1 MPLTDKGRSLLEE
14 FKQEYGPE
22 KGREVF
28 YAAANKG
35 TITGVHETSKG
46 KSHGDGKSKS
56 PKQSRSKRKGS

>member
-28 YAAANKG
+28 YAAKNKG
-35 TITGVHETSKG
+35 TITGVEE
-46 KSHGDGKSKS
+46 KSGGDGKNKS
-56 PKQSRSKRKGS
+56 SQKSRSKQKGS